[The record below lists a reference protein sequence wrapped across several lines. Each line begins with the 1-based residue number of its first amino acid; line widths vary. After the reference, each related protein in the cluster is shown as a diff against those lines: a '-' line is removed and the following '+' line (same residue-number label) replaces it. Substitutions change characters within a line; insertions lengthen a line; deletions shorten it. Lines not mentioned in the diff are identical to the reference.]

1 MVSELVVRKSISVA
15 APPERAFEIF
25 TARLDSWWPLATHSL
40 AGERTVSAVIEGKE
54 GGRWYEVDADGR
66 EGFWGTVTVWDPPKR
81 LVVAW
86 NVGNRR
92 PEPTE
97 LEVHF
102 LAEGSGTR
110 VELEHRGW
118 ERFGPE
124 DKGYEGYSSGWDV
137 VLAEFGQAIE
147 RLADGAE

>member
-1 MVSELVVRKSISVA
+1 M
-15 APPERAFEIF
+15 
-25 TARLDSWWPLATHSL
+25 
-40 AGERTVSAVIEGKE
+40 
-54 GGRWYEVDADGR
+54 YEVDADGR
-66 EGFWGTVTVWDPPKR
+66 KGYWGTVLAWEPPHR

-97 LEVHF
+97 LEVRF

-124 DKGYEGYSSGWDV
+124 DKGYEGYSSGWDI
-137 VLAEFGQAIE
+137 VLAPYVEAIA
-147 RLADGAE
+147 RLGAGPAE